1 MKRGP
6 DVELALLPHAD
17 AFVAEL
23 VRFVGRWPN
32 LRREAAYVLL
42 GHAVAVC
49 DMMGADAEGFI
60 ASLRKTHPKPNA
72 LVPPRSS

>member
-1 MKRGP
+1 MKAP
-6 DVELALLPHAD
+6 DAEAALLPHAD
-17 AFVAEL
+17 AFFVEFT
-23 VRFVGRWPN
+23 RFVGRFPN

-42 GHAVAVC
+42 GHAVAAC

-60 ASLRKTHPKPNA
+60 AQLRKTHPKPSP